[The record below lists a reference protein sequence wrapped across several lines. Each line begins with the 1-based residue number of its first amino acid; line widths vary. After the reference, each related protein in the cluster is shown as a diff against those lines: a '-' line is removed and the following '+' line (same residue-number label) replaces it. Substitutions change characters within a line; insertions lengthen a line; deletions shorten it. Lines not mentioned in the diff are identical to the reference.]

1 MYLSAEAAGFN
12 GCGIGCF
19 FDDEL
24 HQMLGLEGLQFQDLY
39 HFTVG
44 KALKDPRLVDLPAYD

>member
-1 MYLSAEAAGFN
+1 
-12 GCGIGCF
+12 
-19 FDDEL
+19 
-24 HQMLGLEGLQFQDLY
+24 MLGLEGLQFQDLY